1 MPCSLLYCRSVVTGF
16 MLTSVLGEERLPA
29 REGWRAPASID
40 GLSTA
45 SVILQLAMAT
55 DEKATDLVL
64 PPSKRGFSHMGEVV
78 L

>member
-1 MPCSLLYCRSVVTGF
+1 MTVTSGC
-16 MLTSVLGEERLPA
+16 MLTNMLGEERLPA
-29 REGWRAPASID
+29 REGWRAPASIN

-55 DEKATDLVL
+55 DEKAADLVL
-64 PPSKRGFSHMGEVV
+64 PPSKRGFSHMGELV

>member
-1 MPCSLLYCRSVVTGF
+1 MLISLLD
-16 MLTSVLGEERLPA
+16 EERLPA
-29 REGWRAPASID
+29 REGWRAPASIN

-55 DEKATDLVL
+55 DEKAADLVL
-64 PPSKRGFSHMGEVV
+64 PPSKRGFSHMGELV